1 MSVLSHD
8 VVSGEP
14 RYEIKMVFE
23 RQHLPLVRSW
33 ALRHWAA
40 FRQAY
45 PPRRVN
51 NVYFDTFEHDFLLD
65 HVDGVFDRSKVRF
78 RWYGE
83 GWRAPQGQLEVKRK
97 QGRLSFKTVFL
108 VEQVLDLREL
118 SWDALLTHLRRQL
131 PPQGERLLAGLV
143 PRLVSHYRREY
154 YVNAEGDI
162 RLTLDYDLRA
172 YEQVSPF
179 TLNLRFPQPLLDEM
193 VVEFKAPLRAHRRL
207 ADVLAA
213 FPLRCVD
220 NSKYLRGLETALL

>member
-1 MSVLSHD
+1 MSALSHD

-33 ALRHWAA
+33 ALGHWAA

-51 NVYFDTFEHDFLLD
+51 NVYFDTFEHDFLID

-83 GWRAPQGQLEVKRK
+83 SWRAAQGQLEIKRK
-97 QGRLSFKTVFL
+97 QGRLSFKTLFPL
-108 VEQVLDLREL
+108 QDGLDLTRLSRQEL
-118 SWDALLTHLRRQL
+118 VDRIRRQL
-131 PPQGERLLAGLV
+131 PPEGARLMHALIPV
-143 PRLVSHYRREY
+143 LVSHYRREY
-154 YVNAEGDI
+154 FVSAGGEI

-179 TLNLRFPQPLLDEM
+179 GLNLRFPQPLLDEM
-193 VVEFKAPLRAHRRL
+193 VVEFKAPLQAHRLL